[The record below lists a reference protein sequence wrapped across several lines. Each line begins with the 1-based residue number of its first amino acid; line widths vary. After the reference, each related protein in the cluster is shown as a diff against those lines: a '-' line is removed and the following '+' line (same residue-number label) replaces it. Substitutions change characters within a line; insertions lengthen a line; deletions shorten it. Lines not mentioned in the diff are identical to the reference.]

1 MTGAQSLILGAM
13 VSIFAAFVVAL
24 LFGSA
29 LMEAT
34 RRYLTA
40 RVEQSS
46 QEASLKFNRTK
57 LIIAKCVSVMRKML
71 AKRKKESLLRAPVR
85 FRGRFYRSAEDAAS
99 LCGVE
104 LSEVLPGLEY
114 TADGEEYLDPWNAP
128 LPAIA
133 IKHRYVRIERS
144 RKYRLCISEY
154 EGGIS
159 RGHIV
164 GNGQRIPLD
173 LIVSPGVNAEEDLY
187 NEAVRV
193 IQGMQ

>member
-24 LFGSA
+24 IFGGA
-29 LMEAT
+29 LMEAA

-40 RVEQSS
+40 KVEHSSKEPSPKSSRVKQYISKS
-46 QEASLKFNRTK
+46 
-57 LIIAKCVSVMRKML
+57 IAAFRYVL

-85 FRGRFYRSAEDAAS
+85 FRGRFYRSAEDAAT
-99 LCGVE
+99 LCDVE

-114 TADGEEYLDPWNAP
+114 TPDGAEYLDPWNAP
-128 LPAIA
+128 LPPVA
-133 IKHRYVRIERS
+133 IKHRYVRIERC

-159 RGHIV
+159 RGHVV
-164 GNGQRIPLD
+164 GNGERIPLD
-173 LIVSPGVNAEEDLY
+173 LIVPPGVNAEEDLY